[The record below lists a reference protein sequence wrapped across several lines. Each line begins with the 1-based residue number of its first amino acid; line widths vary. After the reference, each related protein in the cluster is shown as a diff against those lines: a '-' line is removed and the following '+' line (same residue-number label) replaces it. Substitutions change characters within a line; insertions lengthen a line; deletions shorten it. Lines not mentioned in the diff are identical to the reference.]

1 MLKIKTIN
9 LRPTQGKIKNRC
21 GPVLKTTDL
30 RPTQENIKKTKH
42 DGPVLKN
49 NVVGTYTRENKIA
62 VVQCSKRMNLKTST
76 RKNKKI
82 AVVLCLKR

>member
-1 MLKIKTIN
+1 MLRNDQLGTYTREIKFAVVRCLKRIN
-9 LRPTQGKIKNRC
+9 LRPTQGEI
-21 GPVLKTTDL
+21 
-30 RPTQENIKKTKH
+30 QKKR

-49 NVVGTYTRENKIA
+49 NVVGTYTRKNKVA

>member
-9 LRPTQGKIKNRC
+9 LRPSQGKINNRC

-62 VVQCSKRMNLKTST
+62 VVQCSKRMNLNTST
-76 RKNKKI
+76 RKNKKN